1 MRLILEYGFPTRGR
15 SQTARSFRLRVAPF
29 APLALLLIA
38 SPVYAQDAPPADPLS
53 QSPDAPAV
61 PTVFDG
67 DYLTVGAG
75 AAYGPGYEG
84 SDSYVLFPV
93 IGLQGSLGG
102 LTISPR
108 PAGLALD
115 VVRDLPDSKVSF
127 AFGPVA
133 RARFDRNRQVR
144 DPVVFALGRRGIAVE
159 VGANAGVNISKLT
172 NPYDSLSIGVDVRW
186 DVANVHKGTVIQPTV
201 SYLTPLSKAFAAVL
215 SLTAEHVDGNY
226 ARYYFDVTPSGSA
239 ATGLPVYT
247 AHNGWKSA
255 GLSLLTFYDLDHNL
269 ANGGFAVVGGVSYS
283 RMLGNIARS
292 PIISVRGA
300 KAQWLMGAGVAY
312 TF

>member
-1 MRLILEYGFPTRGR
+1 M
-15 SQTARSFRLRVAPF
+15 RVALS
-29 APLALLLIA
+29 APLALLMIV
-38 SPVYAQDAPPADPLS
+38 SPVRAQEAPPADPLS
-53 QSPDAPAV
+53 KSPDASAT

-75 AAYGPGYEG
+75 AAYGPAYEG
-84 SDSYVLFPV
+84 SDSYVPFPV

-115 VVRDLPDSKVSF
+115 VVRDLPGSKVSF

-133 RARFDRNRQVR
+133 RARFDRNQQIH
-144 DPVVFALGRRGIAVE
+144 DPIVYALGRRGIAIE
-159 VGANAGVNISKLT
+159 AGANAGISIGRLT

-186 DVANVHKGTVIQPTV
+186 DVADVHKGTVVQPTV
-201 SYLTPLSKAFAAVL
+201 SYLTPLSRAFAAVL

-226 ARYYFDVTPSGSA
+226 AHYYFDVTPSGSA
-239 ATGLPVYT
+239 ATGLPVYS

-269 ANGGFAVVGGVSYS
+269 ANGGFALVGGVSYS
-283 RMLGNIARS
+283 RMLGNVARS